1 MGWGRSD
8 ARFIY
13 YWGSVVWVLMFF
25 VQGVSKSFYM
35 LPTPAKIAYWT
46 ALGFFFGAANTAG
59 VIDKQLREE
68 DRRP

>member
-1 MGWGRSD
+1 M
-8 ARFIY
+8 
-13 YWGSVVWVLMFF
+13 LMFF